1 MLFFGGNGGGYLSEL
16 QCSVPTPAK
25 WDLCCVPSF
34 AVHGWES
41 HQEELA
47 EEGEEEAEEVG
58 GNS

>member
-1 MLFFGGNGGGYLSEL
+1 MDTFQISNAPYNSCEVGLI
-16 QCSVPTPAK
+16 
-25 WDLCCVPSF
+25 CCVPSF